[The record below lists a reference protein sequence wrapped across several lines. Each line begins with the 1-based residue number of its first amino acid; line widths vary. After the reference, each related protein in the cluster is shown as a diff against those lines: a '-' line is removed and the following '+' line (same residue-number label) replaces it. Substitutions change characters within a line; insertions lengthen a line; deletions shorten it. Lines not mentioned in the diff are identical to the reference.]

1 MESNSTYYKTP
12 IGFAEI
18 IGDKNGIQ
26 SIALLDNSTNE
37 QGLEKFDLPQDIPE
51 CLQECVLQL
60 KEYFKGERTKFDLL
74 LIHKAPHSRNW
85 FGKNFVIFLSEK
97 QHLI

>member
-37 QGLEKFDLPQDIPE
+37 QSSGKFDLPQDIPE
-51 CLQECVLQL
+51 CLQECALQL

-74 LIHKAPHSRNW
+74 LNPQGTSFQKLVW
-85 FGKNFVIFLSEK
+85 K
-97 QHLI
+97 